1 MERDDKI
8 RAKERKR
15 RLDEDEDEEEEEEE
29 EEVESPTPETARA
42 SRAIED
48 KLALQIPKSPNVVAA
63 VAPARGSTDVSIISR
78 LIGLPDTIAYRIYK
92 CLESKWSLPNDVLA
106 RKVTTFGRSKEPR
119 EPETPICR
127 DIFNDPFNVSSSTH
141 TFQGTKKKRRRDKED
156 FEIVWAL

>member
-15 RLDEDEDEEEEEEE
+15 RLDEDEDEEEE

-92 CLESKWSLPNDVLA
+92 CLESKWSLPVRANKLGPSD
-106 RKVTTFGRSKEPR
+106 
-119 EPETPICR
+119 
-127 DIFNDPFNVSSSTH
+127 
-141 TFQGTKKKRRRDKED
+141 
-156 FEIVWAL
+156 